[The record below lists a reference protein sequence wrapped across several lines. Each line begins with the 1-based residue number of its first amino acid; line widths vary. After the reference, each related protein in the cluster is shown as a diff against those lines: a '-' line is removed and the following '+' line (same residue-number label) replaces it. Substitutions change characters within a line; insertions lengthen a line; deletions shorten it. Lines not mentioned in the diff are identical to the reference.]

1 MKQRNK
7 MHVLKNYTGI
17 LTLYVLNGIY
27 SHGVGSIVV
36 RQTRHIK
43 NPVCFLPQQILTK
56 LAKKTHFNFS
66 FRRCIINRIEM
77 WDIKREISES

>member
-1 MKQRNK
+1 

-17 LTLYVLNGIY
+17 LTLYVLNFCTINGIY

-56 LAKKTHFNFS
+56 LAKKNPL
-66 FRRCIINRIEM
+66 
-77 WDIKREISES
+77 